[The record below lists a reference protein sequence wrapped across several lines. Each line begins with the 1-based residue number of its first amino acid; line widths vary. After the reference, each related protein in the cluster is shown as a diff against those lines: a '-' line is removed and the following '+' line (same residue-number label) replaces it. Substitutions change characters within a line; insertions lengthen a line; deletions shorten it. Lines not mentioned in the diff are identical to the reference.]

1 MDGCYFGQGAHEAL
15 IGSRSCIGLR
25 CGLTWRSTRTRR
37 KRRAGELCVRRLVN
51 IRDVLGVVLLVT
63 GITIFPFGYWVSVK
77 WYFVALLLAIVGAA
91 LFFSER
97 ISRRFAGSRTVEGHI
112 DPPVLTKELRG
123 FPGAKIESH
132 EAFDITGDAD
142 GD

>member
-1 MDGCYFGQGAHEAL
+1 M
-15 IGSRSCIGLR
+15 
-25 CGLTWRSTRTRR
+25 
-37 KRRAGELCVRRLVN
+37 N
-51 IRDVLGVVLLVT
+51 IREVLEFVLLVA

-97 ISRRFAGSRTVEGHI
+97 ISRRFLGSPIVEGHI
-112 DPPVLTKELRG
+112 DPTVLTKELRG

-132 EAFDITGDAD
+132 EALDITGDAD